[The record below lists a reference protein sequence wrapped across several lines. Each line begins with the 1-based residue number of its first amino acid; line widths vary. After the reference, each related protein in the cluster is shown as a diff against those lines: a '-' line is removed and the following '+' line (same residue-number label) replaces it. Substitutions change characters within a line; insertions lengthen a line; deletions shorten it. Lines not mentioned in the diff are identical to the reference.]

1 MRPNEVAEGAAMSGM
16 GGWLGLV
23 DAPDTILSRIG
34 SRLDAPDS
42 PTALSACR
50 ANAGIAMRARTK
62 TGAIAEAGPTILAI
76 QGHPRWHVGAGT
88 LVEIHSVARAVL
100 DAYSTRGAALLESL
114 RGDFALALLDTT
126 SREALLAVDR
136 MGIRSLTYECRGEDL
151 VFGSN
156 LDVLAA
162 HPRSVREL
170 DPQAIYNYVYFHM
183 VPGPDTVF
191 RGQRRVPQGHCVR
204 FTRGRVSVEP
214 YWKMTFLEDGPAD
227 VDRHRSE
234 FRSALRD
241 ATRHAADEDR
251 CGAFL
256 SGGTDSSTISGLLG
270 MVTGEAART
279 YSIGFSAEGYDEMS
293 YARIAARH
301 FRTDHHEYYVTPSD
315 VVDLVP
321 RIGKVYDQ
329 PFGNAS
335 AIPTYYCARLAKED
349 GVERMLGGDGGDELF
364 GGNARYARQVQF
376 ERYQRVPGILR
387 KALLEPMLIRTPL
400 GSAGPVLRKARSYV
414 QQASIAMPARY
425 DTYNLLE
432 RLGPETVFTPE
443 FLASVNRGGPLQL
456 LEESYRAARAGS
468 LINRMLA
475 LDFKFTLAD
484 SDLPKV
490 TRMCELAGVDIA
502 FPMLDEDVVAL
513 SGRLHPSLK
522 VRGTQLRYFFKEALR
537 DFLPSEILAK
547 EKHGFGLPVGPWLVG
562 HKPLLDLAASGIAS
576 LRGRGIFKHDFLDGL
591 TGHMLREYPG
601 YYGTMTWVLMM
612 LALWFDAR
620 GSSSRDRGVDH
631 SHRVH

>member
-16 GGWLGLV
+16 GGWLGPV

-76 QGHPRWHVGAGT
+76 QGHPRWHAGAGT

-214 YWKMTFLEDGPAD
+214 YWQMTFLEDGPAD

-256 SGGTDSSTISGLLG
+256 SG
-270 MVTGEAART
+270 
-279 YSIGFSAEGYDEMS
+279 
-293 YARIAARH
+293 
-301 FRTDHHEYYVTPSD
+301 
-315 VVDLVP
+315 
-321 RIGKVYDQ
+321 
-329 PFGNAS
+329 
-335 AIPTYYCARLAKED
+335 
-349 GVERMLGGDGGDELF
+349 
-364 GGNARYARQVQF
+364 
-376 ERYQRVPGILR
+376 
-387 KALLEPMLIRTPL
+387 
-400 GSAGPVLRKARSYV
+400 
-414 QQASIAMPARY
+414 
-425 DTYNLLE
+425 
-432 RLGPETVFTPE
+432 
-443 FLASVNRGGPLQL
+443 
-456 LEESYRAARAGS
+456 
-468 LINRMLA
+468 
-475 LDFKFTLAD
+475 
-484 SDLPKV
+484 
-490 TRMCELAGVDIA
+490 
-502 FPMLDEDVVAL
+502 
-513 SGRLHPSLK
+513 
-522 VRGTQLRYFFKEALR
+522 
-537 DFLPSEILAK
+537 
-547 EKHGFGLPVGPWLVG
+547 
-562 HKPLLDLAASGIAS
+562 
-576 LRGRGIFKHDFLDGL
+576 
-591 TGHMLREYPG
+591 
-601 YYGTMTWVLMM
+601 
-612 LALWFDAR
+612 
-620 GSSSRDRGVDH
+620 
-631 SHRVH
+631 